1 MPSLLLAFIFN
12 SLTAFSKSYIND
24 FYYLLF
30 NIVNINNSLLFK
42 LFYRD
47 KIKNLSQYP
56 TLDPLMYLKTNN
68 QNNSPHFKSIFTATN
83 FIRYYIFSC
92 SPQLNTFCSNPI
104 FYRRDFNR
112 SKCKMYR
119 VRSNLKYY
127 LNQKR

>member
-1 MPSLLLAFIFN
+1 MRKIDEIILFLSGKEETLIEILKEKMN
-12 SLTAFSKSYIND
+12 SCAME
-24 FYYLLF
+24 
-30 NIVNINNSLLFK
+30 FK
-42 LFYRD
+42 FEDAAIYRD

-119 VRSNLKYY
+119 VRNNLKYY